1 MATPLTAPATNES
14 VARKGLRPAAGR
26 ILLCIVVL
34 ESSLLASGRMLQIG
48 PFTIKMLLFSL
59 AILYAAWSLLSWDRI
74 CRSTVLFELSFVALL
89 CLSALNGF
97 CHAADIRLIGGDLSP
112 LSAFL
117 ILPFFELTIRNQ
129 ADIRLVMRIILTSA
143 CIVACCY
150 ALIVVLLWLS
160 LWLGLTSLGALHRW
174 LATSGGV
181 DFFIGG
187 DETGETGHFFYTGS
201 LYLVIGIIFLAFG
214 NGRREKVAAF
224 FLFLTLFLVASRG
237 LFLALALLAIFY
249 VLIGPMPPIR
259 KVGLG
264 AVLLVLAATSLP
276 FLFVLSGDKSWSD
289 TQRLNTLSQVSER
302 ITPLSTIVGH
312 GFGVGV
318 PEKPEHME
326 IIYLEIFH
334 KQGAIGL
341 LWWTALIVALTLRF
355 RQAMR
360 NHGERLA
367 YPLFLSAIVILVE
380 SGTNPF
386 LNNPVGM
393 YPFLISFVGLGVL
406 ARTATQSSSTNAN
419 LGLRTA

>member
-1 MATPLTAPATNES
+1 MAPSLTTPLMNET
-14 VARKGLRPAAGR
+14 VARKGLRPAVGR

-34 ESSLLASGRMLQIG
+34 ESSLMGSGRMLQIG
-48 PFTIKMLLFSL
+48 PFTVKMLLFSL
-59 AILYAAWSLLSWDRI
+59 ALLYAVWSLLSSGRI

-97 CHAADIRLIGGDLSP
+97 CHAADAGLIGGDLSP

-129 ADIRLVMRIILTSA
+129 ADIRIVMRIILISVCIIA
-143 CIVACCY
+143 CIY
-150 ALIVVLLWLS
+150 ALIVALLWLS
-160 LWLGLTSLGALHRW
+160 LWLGVSSLAAMHGW

-181 DFFIGG
+181 DFFVGG
-187 DETGETGHFFYTGS
+187 DDTGETGHFFYTGS
-201 LYLVIGIIFLAFG
+201 LYLVIGIIFFAFG
-214 NGRREKVAAF
+214 NKRREKAAAF
-224 FLFLTLFLVASRG
+224 LLFLTLFLVASRG
-237 LFLALALLAIFY
+237 LFLTLAFAAIFY
-249 VLIGPMPPIR
+249 VLVGPMPPIR

-264 AVLLVLAATSLP
+264 VALLVLAATALP
-276 FLFVLSGDKSWSD
+276 SLFVLSGDKSWSNM
-289 TQRLNTLSQVSER
+289 QRLNTLSQVSER
-302 ITPLSTIVGH
+302 ITPLSTVMGH

-326 IIYLEIFH
+326 ITYLEVFH

-341 LWWTALIVALTLRF
+341 LWWTALIAVLTLRF
-355 RQAMR
+355 RQAIR
-360 NHGERLA
+360 NRSERFA

-406 ARTATQSSSTNAN
+406 ARTATQPVTVNAN
-419 LGLRTA
+419 LDLRTV